1 MAEATNTSTSLVKT
15 SDVTPRA
22 RWQLEIEYA
31 ERELKKFYERGEYA
45 VRKYIDEREALQTDA
60 TYFNIFYANTNILES
75 ALYAQ
80 VPKPNVARKYTDYRD
95 QTARVASLI
104 LERCL
109 EQDLNDPS
117 DTFDAAMRQGV
128 QDRLVPGLG
137 TAWLRLET
145 ETEDIPESE
154 GGQVT
159 NDSMGTE
166 PGPKGNDEGFP
177 VPASETDPTVQD
189 PNPVGID
196 IPLKRIVEQRVAIDY
211 VHWKD
216 LLWSPCR
223 VWSERRW
230 VARKVYM
237 DREALVKRFG
247 EDKGNRCALNYS
259 CAPISN
265 DKYGQSSAPTNEAIQ
280 KAIVYEIWDRCE
292 RKVIWYSNG
301 LADDVLDTKDD
312 FLRLQSFEPCPQPM
326 LANISTSNTT
336 PRPDYYMIKD
346 QYEELDLVNARIS
359 LLVQACKVV
368 GIYNQSAEGIKR
380 LLQGNENTMVPVE
393 NWTQFTEKGGTG
405 GQIEW
410 LPLDQIVAALQ
421 RLYEAREA
429 IKGQIYELT
438 GIADIVRGAS
448 KASETLGAQQIK
460 AQFASVRIKKLQDE
474 VARFASEILRIKAEI
489 MAKHFD
495 PELLIRKSGI
505 TRTDNDEWV
514 APAVALLKSEE
525 GFEWRIS
532 IQSDSMAQAD
542 YAMEKQDRIEFMSA
556 VSSFMGQALP
566 MTIQMPETKP
576 IIMGL
581 LKWGISGFKKADDI
595 EGMLDKHLAEIEG
608 KPPAPPPPD
617 PKIETEKLKQQT
629 MQQQAQMEGQAKQQD
644 MQLEQQRFQLEQQK
658 TEAEMA
664 SQERMNQ
671 MEIAMKKMELEFKQM
686 EFQMKQEF
694 GRKELEM
701 KMIGE
706 QRQQEMDAAG
716 KSQELALQRAQGE
729 QTLELGAQQS
739 EQKLEQSDQSHQQSL
754 KQAAVDAKAKP
765 KKESK

>member
-1 MAEATNTSTSLVKT
+1 MTPASTAVTLVLT
-15 SDVTPRA
+15 TDVTPRQ
-22 RWQLEIEYA
+22 RWQTEITYA
-31 ERELKKFYERGEYA
+31 EQELKKFYERGEYA
-45 VRKYIDEREALQTDA
+45 IKKYIDERDALNADA
-60 TYFNIFYANTNILES
+60 KFFNIFYANTNILES

-80 VPKPNVARKYTDYRD
+80 VPKPSVSRKYTDYRD
-95 QTARVASLI
+95 QVARVAALV

-109 EQDLNDPS
+109 DQDLNDPS
-117 DTFDAAMRQGV
+117 DTFDATMRQAV
-128 QDRLVPGLG
+128 QDRLVSGLG

-145 ETEDIPESE
+145 ETEDIPKTE

-159 NDSMGTE
+159 NDAMGVD
-166 PGPKGNDEGFP
+166 PGPKGDDEGFKT
-177 VPASETDPTVQD
+177 PAAEADPTDLD
-189 PNPVGID
+189 PNAVGVD
-196 IPLKRIVEQRVAIDY
+196 IPLKRIVQQRVAVDY

-237 DREALVKRFG
+237 DREQLEKRFG
-247 EDKGNRCALNYS
+247 EKGKLCALNYS
-259 CAPISN
+259 VQPTAN
-265 DKYGQSSAPTNEAIQ
+265 DKYGIPSTPTNEAIQ

-292 RKVIWYSNG
+292 RKIIWYCEGSVD
-301 LADDVLDTKDD
+301 LLDTKDD
-312 FLRLQSFEPCPQPM
+312 FLKLQSFEPCPAPM
-326 LANISTSNTT
+326 LANTSTSNTT
-336 PRPDYYMIKD
+336 PRPDYYMIQD
-346 QYEELDLVNARIS
+346 QYGELDLVNARIS
-359 LLVQACKVV
+359 LLVSACKVV
-368 GIYNQSAEGIKR
+368 GIYNQGAAAIGN
-380 LLQGNENTMVPVE
+380 LLRGNENTMVPVE
-393 NWTQFTEKGGTG
+393 NWAQFTEKGGTAG
-405 GQIEW
+405 NIEW
-410 LPLDQIVAALQ
+410 LPLEQVVTALQ

-474 VARFASEILRIKAEI
+474 VARFASDILRIKAEI
-489 MAKHFD
+489 MAKHFEPD
-495 PELLIRKSGI
+495 LLIRKSGI

-514 APAVALLKSEE
+514 PSAIALIQSEE

-581 LKWGISGFKKADDI
+581 LKWGIAGFKKADDI
-595 EGMLDKHLAEIEG
+595 EGMIDKHLSEIEG

-629 MQQQAQMEGQAKQQD
+629 MQQSAQQDAQAKQQD
-644 MQLEQQRFQLEQQK
+644 MQLEQQRFQMEQ
-658 TEAEMA
+658 ERSERELAA
-664 SQERMNQ
+664 QERMNE
-671 MEIAMKKMELEFKQM
+671 MEIRMKEMEMQYKHMEFAMKE
-686 EFQMKQEF
+686 EF
-694 GRKELEM
+694 GRKEFEQ
-701 KMIGE
+701 KMIG
-706 QRQQEMDAAG
+706 QRREQEMDAAG
-716 KSQELALQRAQGE
+716 KQQELALQRVQGE
-729 QTLELGAQQS
+729 QSLELGAQQN
-739 EQKLEQSDQSHQQSL
+739 EQKIEQSEETHKQSL
-754 KQAAVDAKAKP
+754 KQAKAEAAAKP
-765 KKESK
+765 KTPKEK

>member
-15 SDVTPRA
+15 SDVTPRQ

-45 VRKYIDEREALQTDA
+45 VRKYIDEREALQADA
-60 TYFNIFYANTNILES
+60 NFFNIYYANTNILES

-80 VPKPNVARKYTDYRD
+80 VPKPNVARKYTDYKD
-95 QTARVASLI
+95 QTARVAALI

-117 DTFDAAMRQGV
+117 DTFDATMRQGV

-154 GGQVT
+154 GGQLT

-166 PGPKGNDEGFP
+166 PGPKGDSEGFN
-177 VPASETDPTVQD
+177 VPAAEADPTVTD
-189 PNPVGID
+189 PNPVGVD
-196 IPLKRIVEQRVAIDY
+196 IPLKKIKDQRVAVDY

-247 EDKGNRCALNYS
+247 DYKGNRCALNYS
-259 CAPISN
+259 CTPISN

-280 KAIVYEIWDRCE
+280 KAVVYEIWDRCE

-301 LADDVLDTKDD
+301 LADDVLDTRDD
-312 FLRLQSFEPCPQPM
+312 FLHLQSFEPCPQPM
-326 LANISTSNTT
+326 LANVSTSNTT

-368 GIYNQSAEGIKR
+368 GIYNQSADGIKR

-393 NWTQFTEKGGTG
+393 NWAQFTEKGGAN

-410 LPLDQIVAALQ
+410 LPLEVIVAALQ

-474 VARFASEILRIKAEI
+474 VARFASDILRIKAEI

-505 TRTDNDEWV
+505 TRTDNEEWV

-595 EGMLDKHLAEIEG
+595 EGMIDKHLSEIEG

-617 PKIETEKLKQQT
+617 PKIQTEQLKQQT
-629 MQQQAQMEGQAKQQD
+629 MQQQFQMDAQAKQQD
-644 MQLEQQRFQLEQQK
+644 MQIERERFQMETNKSEREL
-658 TEAEMA
+658 AM
-664 SQERMNQ
+664 QERMNEMQIQMKQ
-671 MEIAMKKMELEFKQM
+671 MELQFKAM

-694 GRKELEM
+694 GRKELEQ

-706 QRQQEMDAAG
+706 QQQQEMDMAG

-729 QTLELGAQQS
+729 QALEMGAQQS
-739 EQKLEQSDQSHQQSL
+739 EQKLEQSEQSHQQSL
-754 KQAAVDAKAKP
+754 KQAAADAKAKP
-765 KKESK
+765 KKETK

>member
-1 MAEATNTSTSLVKT
+1 MAESNLATTLVKT
-15 SDVTPRA
+15 SDMSPRE
-22 RWQLEIEYA
+22 RWAMEIDYA
-31 ERELKKFYERGEYA
+31 ERELKKFYERGEFA
-45 VRKYIDEREALQTDA
+45 IRRYIDERDMLTVDA
-60 TYFNIFYANTNILES
+60 KYFNIFYANTNILES

-80 VPKPNVARKYTDYRD
+80 VPKPAVSRKYTDYKD
-95 QTARVASLI
+95 QNARVAALI
-104 LERCL
+104 LERSL

-117 DTFDAAMRQGV
+117 DTFDATMRQAV
-128 QDRLVPGLG
+128 QDRLVAGLG

-154 GGQVT
+154 GGQLT

-166 PGPKGNDEGFP
+166 PGPDAPDEGFKT
-177 VPASETDPTVQD
+177 PAAETDPTFQD

-196 IPLKRIVEQRVAIDY
+196 IPLKRIKQQRVAVDY

-230 VARKVYM
+230 VARKVYL
-237 DREALVKRFG
+237 DREQLEKRFG
-247 EDKGNRCALNYS
+247 EKGKLCALNYS
-259 CAPISN
+259 TAPVAN
-265 DKYGQSSAPTNEAIQ
+265 DKYGVPSTPTNEAIQ

-292 RKVIWYSNG
+292 RKVVWFSNG
-301 LADDVLDTKDD
+301 SPDILDTRDD
-312 FLRLQSFEPCPQPM
+312 FLGLQSFEPCPAPM
-326 LANISTSNTT
+326 LANVSTSNTT
-336 PRPDYYMIKD
+336 PRPDYYMIQD
-346 QYEELDLVNARIS
+346 QYNELDLVNARIS
-359 LLVQACKVV
+359 LLVSACKVV
-368 GIYNQSAEGIKR
+368 GVYNQSAAAIGQ
-380 LLQGNENTMVPVE
+380 LLRGSENTMVPVE
-393 NWTQFTEKGGTG
+393 NWAQFTEKGGTAG
-405 GQIEW
+405 NIEW
-410 LPLDQIVAALQ
+410 LPLDQVVTALQ

-474 VARFASEILRIKAEI
+474 VARFAGDILRIKAEI
-489 MAKHFD
+489 MAKHFE

-505 TRTDNDEWV
+505 TRTDNQEFI
-514 APAVALLKSEE
+514 APAVALLQSEE

-542 YAMEKQDRIEFMSA
+542 YAMEKADRIEFMSA

-595 EGMLDKHLAEIEG
+595 EGMIDKHLSEIEG

-617 PKIETEKLKQQT
+617 PKVESEKLKQQT
-629 MQQQAQMEGQAKQQD
+629 MQQKAQLDAQAQQQD
-644 MQLEQQRFQLEQQK
+644 MQIEQQRFQLEQQK
-658 TEAEMA
+658 TQAELA

-671 MEIAMKKMELEFKQM
+671 MEMAMKKMEMEFKWM
-686 EFQMKQEF
+686 EHQMKMKF
-694 GRKELEM
+694 GMEEMQM
-701 KMIGE
+701 KMAG
-706 QRQQEMDAAG
+706 QQQEQQLNLAG
-716 KSQELALQRAQGE
+716 KEQDLALQREQGE
-729 QTLELGAQQS
+729 QQLELGEQQN
-739 EQKLEQSDQSHQQSL
+739 EQKLTQSEESHKQSL
-754 KQAAVDAKAKP
+754 KQAAAEAKAKP
-765 KKESK
+765 AKKESK